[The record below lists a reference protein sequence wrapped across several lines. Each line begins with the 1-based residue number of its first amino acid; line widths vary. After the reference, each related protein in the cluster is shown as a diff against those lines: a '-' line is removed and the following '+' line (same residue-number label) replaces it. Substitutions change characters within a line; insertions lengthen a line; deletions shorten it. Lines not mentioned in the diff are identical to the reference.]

1 MGGNWGGWYSNWP
14 GAIGL
19 YRYVT
24 LKRYPTC
31 AVMTVTP
38 HVQFPSI
45 TLAEIDSGG
54 VREAPFELTFKC
66 QSGMTNGTGA
76 GATAL
81 GIRVSSGPWR
91 PARRW
96 AWSTP
101 VADCPTCSPTVTGSR
116 ALPVGSASASTATAR
131 R

>member
-38 HVQFPSI
+38 HVQFPPI

-54 VREAPFELTFKC
+54 VREAPFELTFAPERHD
-66 QSGMTNGTGA
+66 QRHRGRRHGA
-76 GATAL
+76 GHPRVQRALAASPAL
-81 GIRVSSGPWR
+81 GLVNASGGLSYLLSDR
-91 PARRW
+91 Y
-96 AWSTP
+96 
-101 VADCPTCSPTVTGSR
+101 GSR

>member
-38 HVQFPSI
+38 HVQFPPI

-54 VREAPFELTFKC
+54 VREAPFELTFKR

-81 GIRVSSGPWR
+81 GIRVQRALAASPALGLVNASGGLSYLLSDR
-91 PARRW
+91 Y
-96 AWSTP
+96 
-101 VADCPTCSPTVTGSR
+101 GSR